1 MSISDH
7 KVLDPQKTAGLNNYL
22 FFLKIEKGLSPNSIE
37 SYKRDLLDFLLYDD
51 FAKKLDKYTS
61 DDVLNYL
68 VSLQEI
74 GLMNTSIA
82 RKRSA
87 LKSFF
92 LFLKDEGEEIDVDFD
107 TIPSIKYGQ
116 KLPEIL
122 SVDQMLQLLRAVEP
136 TDHTPLRNRAMLEL
150 LYATGM
156 RVSEMLSLSVH
167 NIDWQERV
175 VLIHGKGRKQRI
187 VPMADIA
194 FNYVE
199 KYRLESRPY
208 FKKHNDTD
216 ILFLNRFSNQMS
228 RMGFW
233 KIVQESAKKAGL
245 RVHISPHT
253 FRHSFATH
261 LLEAG
266 ANLRIVQE
274 LLGHSSLN
282 TTQIYTNIDTSH
294 LIEVHKQYH
303 PRG

>member
-1 MSISDH
+1 MSVNENKS
-7 KVLDPQKTAGLNNYL
+7 LDPQKTAGLNNYL
-22 FFLKIEKGLSPNSIE
+22 FYLKIEKGLSPLSIE

-51 FAKKLDKYTS
+51 SKKRFTDYTS
-61 DDVLNYL
+61 DDVLDYL

-92 LFLKDEGEEIDVDFD
+92 LFMKDEGEGVAVDFD
-107 TIPSIKYGQ
+107 AIPSIKYGQ

-122 SVDQMLQLLRAVEP
+122 SVDQMLQLLDTIEP
-136 TDHTPLRNRAMLEL
+136 IDNTSIRNRAMLEL

-156 RVSEMLSLSVH
+156 RVSELLSLSIH
-167 NIDWQERV
+167 NVDRQEKI

-194 FNYVE
+194 FDYVE
-199 KYRLESRPY
+199 KYRLESRPF
-208 FKKHNDTD
+208 FKKYTDTD
-216 ILFLNRFSNQMS
+216 LLFLNRFSKQMS

-233 KIVQESAKKAGL
+233 KIVQETAQKAGI
-245 RVHISPHT
+245 RIHISPHT

-274 LLGHSSLN
+274 LLGHASLN

-294 LIEVHKQYH
+294 LIEVHRQYH

>member
-1 MSISDH
+1 MLSKDNRS
-7 KVLDPQKTAGLNNYL
+7 LDPQKTAGLNNYIY
-22 FFLKIEKGLSPNSIE
+22 FLKIEKGLSPNSIE
-37 SYKRDLLDFLLYDD
+37 SYKRDLLDFLFYYDSKPS
-51 FAKKLDKYTS
+51 FSNYTS

-74 GLMNTSIA
+74 GLQNTSIA

-92 LFLKDEGEEIDVDFD
+92 IFLHEEGEAIEVEFD
-107 TIPSIKYGQ
+107 SIPSIRYAQ
-116 KLPEIL
+116 KLPDIL
-122 SVDQMLQLLRAVEP
+122 SVEEMLQLLRSVEP
-136 TDHTPLRNRAMLEL
+136 LEPTSLRNRAMLEL

-156 RVSEMLSLSVH
+156 RVSELLSLSIHQV
-167 NIDWQERV
+167 DWKERL

-187 VPMADIA
+187 VPTADIA
-194 FNYVE
+194 FDYLL
-199 KYRLESRPY
+199 KYREEGRSK
-208 FKKHNDTD
+208 FKKETETD
-216 ILFLNRFSNQMS
+216 ILFLNRFGKQMS

-233 KIVQESAKKAGL
+233 KIIQATTLKAGIKSH
-245 RVHISPHT
+245 VSPHT

-261 LLEAG
+261 LIEAG

-274 LLGHSSLN
+274 LLGHASLN

-294 LIEVHKQYH
+294 LIEIHRQYH